1 MPGPERH
8 GPKGRASGLDLE
20 PPAGTNPVDP
30 HNREVSSDAEDA
42 IRGQKTNAPEEPHR
56 RCAIP
61 RSRFSRCLRVLT
73 MLTLVCAF
81 AAPLLRTAPAAA
93 TTPGRRQDR
102 LLACRR
108 CHLLDRS
115 RRDRHPKARRASGF
129 PRVVTE
135 REVARLLTAR
145 RDQRGLEH
153 EHLGREARRHGAPAT
168 DVRELA
174 LVSAGPN
181 VDPAW
186 SPDGT
191 KIAFDTLTDD
201 AWKSEI

>member
-1 MPGPERH
+1 MRDTSLTVLSVPPCADDADVGLRVR
-8 GPKGRASGLDLE
+8 RASAPDGTGGGYD
-20 PPAGTNPVDP
+20 AGT
-30 HNREVSSDAEDA
+30 E
-42 IRGQKTNAPEEPHR
+42 
-56 RCAIP
+56 
-61 RSRFSRCLRVLT
+61 
-73 MLTLVCAF
+73 
-81 AAPLLRTAPAAA
+81 
-93 TTPGRRQDR
+93 RQDR